1 MNKAIETLPFPTERV
16 RVPELSKPSHRCTDC
31 TGQASIIIESR
42 LLCGVCFLIRV
53 VQEHKAKLTR
63 R

>member
-1 MNKAIETLPFPTERV
+1 MNKASEALAFPTERV
-16 RVPELSKPSHRCTDC
+16 RVPEPVRLSNRCSDC
-31 TGQASIIIESR
+31 TGQASIIVESR

-53 VQEHKAKLTR
+53 VQEHKGKLTR

>member
-1 MNKAIETLPFPTERV
+1 MSNASETLAFPTDRL
-16 RVPELSKPSHRCTDC
+16 RAAELLRPSHRCTDC
-31 TGQASIIIESR
+31 TGQASIIVESR

-53 VQEHKAKLTR
+53 VQEHKGKLTR